1 MEAGPPPAG
10 PDGPLSDSGPA
21 APARALAAARAAL
34 TRIALRRAGE
44 LRAQAPAT
52 AERLL
57 WVGCALAPAFGDVHV
72 RLVELRRDRGD
83 HAGTLAAGRAAAQR
97 FPDSPDAWMLLA
109 GACLTA
115 FRQDEALAA
124 YERAITIEERP
135 DALTAAGELYAR
147 AGRFADAAA
156 RFARAHA
163 AGAGPDALLAN
174 ARALAAAGDRAAAVA
189 ALALWAD
196 RVPDGAQRLEEERAK
211 LDRMPASPILKDGPG
226 TTQR

>member
-1 MEAGPPPAG
+1 METGPPPAG
-10 PDGPLSDSGPA
+10 PDRPLSG
-21 APARALAAARAAL
+21 ALSAARAAL
-34 TRIALRRAGE
+34 ARIALHRAAE
-44 LRAQAPAT
+44 LREEAPAT

-57 WVGCALAPAFGDVHV
+57 SVGSALAPEFGDVHV

-83 HAGTLAAGRAAAQR
+83 RAGALAAGRAAVER
-97 FPDSPDAWMLLA
+97 FPGSPDAWMLLA
-109 GACLTA
+109 SACLTS

-147 AGRFADAAA
+147 AGRHAEAAA

-174 ARALAAAGDRAAAVA
+174 AKALTAAGDRAAAEA
-189 ALALWAD
+189 ALALWKSSTQMAD
-196 RVPDGAQRLEEERAK
+196 G
-211 LDRMPASPILKDGPG
+211 
-226 TTQR
+226 

>member
-1 MEAGPPPAG
+1 M
-10 PDGPLSDSGPA
+10 
-21 APARALAAARAAL
+21 LAAARAAL
-34 TRIALRRAGE
+34 TRITVRRAAE
-44 LRAQAPAT
+44 LRQQAPAT

-57 WVGCALAPAFGDVHV
+57 SVGSALAPAFGDVHV

-83 HAGTLAAGRAAAQR
+83 RAGALAAGRAAVDR

-124 YERAITIEERP
+124 YERVSTLEERP

-147 AGRFADAAA
+147 AGRFPEAAA

-163 AGAGPDALLAN
+163 AGGGPDTLLAN
-174 ARALAAAGDRAAAVA
+174 ARALSAAGDRAAADA
-189 ALALWAD
+189 ALALWAGA
-196 RVPDGAQRLEEERAK
+196 VPDGANRIDEERAR
-211 LDRMPASPILKDGPG
+211 LDQAPAVRG
-226 TTQR
+226 R